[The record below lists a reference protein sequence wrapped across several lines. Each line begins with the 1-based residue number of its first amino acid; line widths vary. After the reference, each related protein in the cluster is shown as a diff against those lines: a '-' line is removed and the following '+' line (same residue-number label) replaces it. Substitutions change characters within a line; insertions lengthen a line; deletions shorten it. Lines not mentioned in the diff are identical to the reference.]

1 MILKLS
7 MISVACLLSLS
18 IAAAAQGAIR
28 IPAQK
33 TIGASKLQLEPS
45 LIVMNAQA
53 AALASLTVLQ

>member
-1 MILKLS
+1 